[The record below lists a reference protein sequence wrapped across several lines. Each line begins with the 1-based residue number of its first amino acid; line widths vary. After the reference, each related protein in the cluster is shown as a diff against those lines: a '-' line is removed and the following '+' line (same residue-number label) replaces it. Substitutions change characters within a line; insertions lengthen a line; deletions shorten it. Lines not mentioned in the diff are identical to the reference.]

1 MVNNATYSAA
11 LVRSISQLPI
21 NGGRILV
28 TGASGMIGSCLID
41 MLMLANKYG
50 YRFDVYALGRN
61 RSKLLKRFKAF
72 EESSLL
78 HIIEQDICFPLDDSI
93 DVDYIIHGA
102 SPADPLKYANNPTET
117 MLTIFEGTTNMLNY
131 CVRHKKTRML
141 LLSSFEV
148 YGNNGNHEY
157 SEDDFGAIN
166 MNQLR
171 SCYPESKRNAELL
184 AKSFSHEFG
193 VNVLI
198 ARLCSIYGPTM
209 AMNDSKAHAQFLR
222 NAMNKEKIIL
232 KSKGQQ
238 CRSYC
243 HVIDAVTAM
252 LIILAK
258 GKCGEAYNVS
268 YEGGVSTIAGV
279 ARCVSEIVGTDVVF
293 DQLSKAAE
301 HIYSKPIDCVLKNDK
316 LRSLGWK
323 GHYGIKEGFSETLII
338 LKEMSIDS
346 K

>member
-11 LVRSISQLPI
+11 LVRSISQLPMT
-21 NGGRILV
+21 GGRILV

-50 YRFDVYALGRN
+50 YSFDVYALGRN

-78 HIIEQDICFPLDDSI
+78 HIIEQDIRFPLDDSI

-102 SPADPLKYANNPTET
+102 SPADPIMYANNPTET

-157 SEDDFGAIN
+157 SEDDFGAID
-166 MNQLR
+166 MNQIR
-171 SCYPESKRNAELL
+171 SCYPESKRNAEIL
-184 AKSFSHEFG
+184 AKSYSHEFG
-193 VNVLI
+193 VNALI

-209 AMNDSKAHAQFLR
+209 AMDDSKAHAQFLR
-222 NAMNKEKIIL
+222 NAVNKENIIL

-238 CRSYC
+238 YRGYC

-252 LIILAK
+252 LTILAK

-268 YEGGVSTIAGV
+268 YEGGVSTIADI
-279 ARCVSEIVGTDVVF
+279 ARCVSEIAGTGVVYE
-293 DQLSKAAE
+293 QLSTAE
-301 HIYSKPIDCVLKNDK
+301 EHLYSKPINCVLKNEK

-323 GHYGIKEGFSETLII
+323 GHYGIKEGLAETLSI
-338 LKEMSIDS
+338 LIEMNRDN